1 MTFSINKL
9 PLLEKFPKRQ
19 VTELVD
25 FFEMCREDGLTN
37 NQCQRCS
44 AIVGVCQAPVVVGIH
59 HFDFCF
65 TVDTTMFRKSVRL
78 NHD

>member
-1 MTFSINKL
+1 MFVVFNCHYFFVTFSINKL

-37 NQCQRCS
+37 NQCNVNVARPLWGFVKLLLS
-44 AIVGVCQAPVVVGIH
+44 H
-59 HFDFCF
+59 
-65 TVDTTMFRKSVRL
+65 
-78 NHD
+78 

>member
-1 MTFSINKL
+1 MFVVFNCHYFFVTFSINKL

-19 VTELVD
+19 VTELVVD

-44 AIVGVCQAPVVVGIH
+44 AIVGVCQAPVVSLIRVADMAI
-59 HFDFCF
+59 
-65 TVDTTMFRKSVRL
+65 
-78 NHD
+78 